1 MVVRV
6 NIKDIFIIMVLK
18 YVLYF
23 NVDDD
28 VNWFKW
34 FCGYLLVWVLF
45 YKYYR
50 IMV

>member
-6 NIKDIFIIMVLK
+6 NIKDIFMIKVLK

-34 FCGYLLVWVLF
+34 YCGYLVFIGLSFVL
-45 YKYYR
+45 Y
-50 IMV
+50 VL